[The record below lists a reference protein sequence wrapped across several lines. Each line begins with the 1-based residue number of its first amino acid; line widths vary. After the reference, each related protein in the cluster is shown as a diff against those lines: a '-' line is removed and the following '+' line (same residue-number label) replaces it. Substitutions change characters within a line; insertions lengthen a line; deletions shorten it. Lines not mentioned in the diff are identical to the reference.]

1 MISANPRGVYWTLL
15 CVVTLA
21 GVAIAD
27 EREFPDAF
35 EVCTSCHSYERDEP
49 ALVGPPLWGV
59 VGRRIASVE
68 GYDYSPAMKA
78 ITGTWDRAT
87 LDRFLT
93 NTKAFVPGAKMEM
106 GGVRSAADRA
116 KVIDFLERL
125 RPGEKHEANDDD

>member
-1 MISANPRGVYWTLL
+1 MISTNPRGVYWTLIG
-15 CVVTLA
+15 VVTLA

>member
-1 MISANPRGVYWTLL
+1 MISANPRGVYWTLIG
-15 CVVTLA
+15 VVTLA
-21 GVAIAD
+21 GAAIAD

-125 RPGEKHEANDDD
+125 RPGEKDEANDDD

>member
-1 MISANPRGVYWTLL
+1 MISANPRGVYRTLL

-21 GVAIAD
+21 GVAVAD

-59 VGRRIASVE
+59 VGRRIASVD
-68 GYDYSPAMKA
+68 GYEYSPALKA
-78 ITGTWDRAT
+78 IAGTWDRAT
-87 LDRFLT
+87 LDRFLI
-93 NTKAFVPGAKMEM
+93 NPKAFVPGAKMEM

-116 KVIDFLERL
+116 EVIDFLEHL
-125 RPGEKHEANDDD
+125 RPGDTDDD

>member
-125 RPGEKHEANDDD
+125 RPGEKDEANDDD

>member
-21 GVAIAD
+21 GVAVAD

-125 RPGEKHEANDDD
+125 RSGEKDEANDDD

>member
-21 GVAIAD
+21 GVAVAD

-125 RPGEKHEANDDD
+125 RPGEKDEANDDD

>member
-1 MISANPRGVYWTLL
+1 MISANPRGVYWTLIG
-15 CVVTLA
+15 VVTLA

-125 RPGEKHEANDDD
+125 RPGEKDEANDDD

>member
-125 RPGEKHEANDDD
+125 RPGEKDETNDDD

>member
-1 MISANPRGVYWTLL
+1 MICVNPRGVYWTLIG
-15 CVVTLA
+15 VVTLA
-21 GVAIAD
+21 GAAIAD

-35 EVCTSCHSYERDEP
+35 EVCTSCHSYERGE
-49 ALVGPPLWGV
+49 AELVGPPLWGV
-59 VGRRIASVE
+59 FGRRIASVE

-93 NTKAFVPGAKMEM
+93 DTKAFVPGAKMEM

-116 KVIDFLERL
+116 RIIDFLERL
-125 RPGEKHEANDDD
+125 RPGEKDEANDDD

>member
-1 MISANPRGVYWTLL
+1 MISTNPRGVYWTLIG
-15 CVVTLA
+15 VVTLA

-125 RPGEKHEANDDD
+125 RPGEKDETNDDD

>member
-21 GVAIAD
+21 GVAVAD